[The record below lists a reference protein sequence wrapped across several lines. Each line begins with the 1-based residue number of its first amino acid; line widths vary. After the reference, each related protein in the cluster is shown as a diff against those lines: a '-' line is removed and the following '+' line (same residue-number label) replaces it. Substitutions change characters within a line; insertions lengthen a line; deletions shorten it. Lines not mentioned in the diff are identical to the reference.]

1 MKILRDRKLGTL
13 KLCQKGICERVL
25 ECFKMHGSKPVS
37 TPLAAHSKLF
47 VALSPNTN
55 EERDYMSRIPYASAI
70 GIIIYAMVCTRP
82 DISQSIGV
90 VTKIHQQ
97 SEQGTSACGEMDTPL
112 SKGNT
117 RCWFGVW
124 SRQ

>member
-1 MKILRDRKLGTL
+1 MD
-13 KLCQKGICERVL
+13 
-25 ECFKMHGSKPVS
+25 GSTPAS

-47 VALSPNTN
+47 IALSPNTN
-55 EERDYMSRIPYASAI
+55 EERDYMSRVPYASAI
-70 GIIIYAMVCTRP
+70 GIIIYAMVCTGP
-82 DISQSIGV
+82 DISQSISV
-90 VTKIHQQ
+90 VTKKHRQ

-112 SKGNT
+112 SEGNA